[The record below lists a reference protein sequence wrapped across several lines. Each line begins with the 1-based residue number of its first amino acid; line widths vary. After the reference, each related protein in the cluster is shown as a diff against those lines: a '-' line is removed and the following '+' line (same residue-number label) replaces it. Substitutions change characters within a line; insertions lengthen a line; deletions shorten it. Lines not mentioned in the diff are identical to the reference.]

1 MGRPTKITR
10 PEILAAALELVRRE
24 GAECLNARSLAKEL
38 GCSTQPVFS
47 NFSSMEEVRQAV
59 MGRAE
64 ELYQEYLHREIHD
77 GRYPPYKASG
87 IGYIRF
93 AQEERELFRLL
104 FMRDRTGE
112 APSEGNIQEI
122 LQLVQQGTGLD
133 AEQAWYFH
141 LEMWVYV
148 HGIATMLATNY
159 LRWDWPQIS
168 RMLTDAFLGL
178 RLRYQQEEHHE

>member
-24 GAECLNARSLAKEL
+24 GADCLNARSLAKEL

-59 MGRAE
+59 MERAE
-64 ELYQEYLHREIHD
+64 EVYHEYLHREIHD
-77 GRYPPYKASG
+77 GHYPPYKASG

-112 APSEGNIQEI
+112 APPEDNIQEI
-122 LQLVQQGTGLD
+122 LQLVQQRTGLD
-133 AEQAWYFH
+133 PEQAWYFH

-168 RMLTDAFLGL
+168 RMLTDAFLGM